1 MSETYLYTMTSNT
14 QDGPIQLGSNP
25 SQYRATDMESG
36 PQRHQTSIMKT
47 THIYMILL
55 SI

>member
-1 MSETYLYTMTSNT
+1 MIYNYLKCYLLLIVSRTYPYRMASNN
-14 QDGPIQLGSNP
+14 QNNK
-25 SQYRATDMESG
+25 SG

-47 THIYMILL
+47 THIYMILI